1 MHVLF
6 SLYKAG
12 NGIFFAIKKFKVHR
26 KWYTETLI
34 RKIQLS
40 FNLLLVQLMK
50 LCNSHEIIHTKKRF
64 TFHSTKKKIKF
75 SNCKSR

>member
-12 NGIFFAIKKFKVHR
+12 NSIFFAIKKFKVHR

-34 RKIQLS
+34 RKIPIKLQS
-40 FNLLLVQLMK
+40 FIGSVDETMQ
-50 LCNSHEIIHTKKRF
+50 
-64 TFHSTKKKIKF
+64 
-75 SNCKSR
+75 